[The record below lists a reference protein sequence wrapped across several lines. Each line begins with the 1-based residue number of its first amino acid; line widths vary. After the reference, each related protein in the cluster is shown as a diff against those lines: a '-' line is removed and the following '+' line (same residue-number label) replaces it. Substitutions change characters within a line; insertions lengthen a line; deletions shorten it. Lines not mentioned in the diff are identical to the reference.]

1 MTCGSTQNAKPLLF
15 RRVPLHAASDWDL
28 AFLHQGGLKTCGEG
42 TESADCT
49 SSCRMET
56 AQPYQQGVT
65 GGEGV
70 GVPLKEKG

>member
-1 MTCGSTQNAKPLLF
+1 MTCGSKENAKPLLF
-15 RRVPLHAASDWDL
+15 RRAPLRAARGWDL
-28 AFLHQGGLKTCGEG
+28 AFLHQGELKKGGDG

-65 GGEGV
+65 GG
-70 GVPLKEKG
+70 KE